1 MILMW
6 IIALIVYCPCKLSS
20 MAIGLFNANVITI
33 ICPRFETQIPLKLKM
48 QTQLLRNAVKIIG
61 TKTDKNA

>member
-1 MILMW
+1 
-6 IIALIVYCPCKLSS
+6 